1 MTTWVIKI
9 GTSLLRGSNKYTTFD
24 IINDY
29 CSYIS
34 KAQRN
39 GDKVIL
45 VSSGAVVLGC
55 HKMSFKTRPK

>member
-9 GTSLLRGSNKYTTFD
+9 GTSLLRGNENIQLLISL
-24 IINDY
+24 IIIVH
-29 CSYIS
+29 IS

-45 VSSGAVVLGC
+45 EQWC
-55 HKMSFKTRPK
+55 CRTWMS